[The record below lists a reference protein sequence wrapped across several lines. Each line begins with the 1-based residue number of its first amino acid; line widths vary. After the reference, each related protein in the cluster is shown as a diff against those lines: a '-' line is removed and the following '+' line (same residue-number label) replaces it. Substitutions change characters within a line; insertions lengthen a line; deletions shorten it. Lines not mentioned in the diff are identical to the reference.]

1 MNFCVTAKEL
11 KNQLVSQTFASV
23 SLKYKLTAD
32 QRTILKSIS
41 PKISFQ
47 EYMAMPK
54 TLAIVG
60 ITLPTL

>member
-1 MNFCVTAKEL
+1 MNFCGTAKAL
-11 KNQLVSQTFASV
+11 KNQLISHTLASV
-23 SLKYKLTAD
+23 SLEHKLTAD
-32 QRTILKSIS
+32 QRTVLKSIS

-60 ITLPTL
+60 IT